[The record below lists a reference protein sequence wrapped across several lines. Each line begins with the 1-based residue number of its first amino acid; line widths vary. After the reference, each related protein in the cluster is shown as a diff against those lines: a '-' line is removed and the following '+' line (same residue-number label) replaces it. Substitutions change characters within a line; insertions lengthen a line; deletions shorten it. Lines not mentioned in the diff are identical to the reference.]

1 MSNLDMIIDAFKNV
15 KQSVKEQFDG
25 YKQKKWKQDQRFKAD
40 MFYDSAKEVV
50 AHEMGLDY
58 QLPTDKEIDETASK
72 TRLTPVG
79 PEVPKEVD
87 AFLKKKSYAMGK
99 DLLLEDTME
108 RLGLNQVYQALLNSI
123 EEGEEIDFE
132 FQDYLD
138 LVTPI
143 RPTEEI

>member
-1 MSNLDMIIDAFKNV
+1 
-15 KQSVKEQFDG
+15 
-25 YKQKKWKQDQRFKAD
+25 
-40 MFYDSAKEVV
+40 MFYNSAKEVI
-50 AHEMGLDY
+50 ADEMGLNTH
-58 QLPTDKEIDETASK
+58 LPTDKEIDETASK

-79 PEVPKEVD
+79 PEVSKEAD
-87 AFLKKKSYAMGK
+87 AFLKKKSYGMGK

-108 RLGLNQVYQALLNSI
+108 RLGLNRIYQALLNSV

-143 RPTEEI
+143 RPSEEI